1 MKEKKKD
8 IFWIIAMILFLVWF
22 FATGCGSKK
31 NLLETETKEDTEI
44 DITDN
49 SSIVSDITQ
58 EKQYIDTAIKEHIV
72 TLYGLRVDTIYV
84 DGEATLVYV
93 SYPLEKEE
101 NRDIEI
107 SELRDYYNK
116 RDSIRNEIE
125 VRLKGMLE
133 LKDKKLSEVKE
144 TQKILHS
151 AIGLL
156 AIFGI
161 IVTVLYIRIR

>member
-22 FATGCGSKK
+22 FATGCGSKR
-31 NLLETETKEDTEI
+31 NLAETETKEDTEI
-44 DITDN
+44 ELTDN

-58 EKQYIDTAIKEHIV
+58 EKQFIDTAIKERIV
-72 TLYGLRVDTIYV
+72 TLYGLRVDTIYQN
-84 DGEATLVYV
+84 GEPVLIFT
-93 SYPLEKEE
+93 SHPLKTEE

-107 SELRDYYNK
+107 SELKDYYNK
-116 RDSIRNEIE
+116 RDSIQNEIE
-125 VRLKGMLE
+125 IRLKGMLE

-144 TQKILHS
+144 TQKMLHS

-156 AIFGI
+156 AVFGI
-161 IVTVLYIRIR
+161 FVTILYIRIR